1 MGLDSFWKLPKGTG
15 DPLFE
20 PELHLCG
27 GMCSN
32 HGQGSFRGK
41 VYNYFIENATG
52 QTLYAE
58 VIDNIKVKDMAK
70 KLQEYLDTRNLDD
83 FAEVYGLEI
92 SELKDLCR
100 MFNTYSEA
108 GATLHGWW

>member
-1 MGLDSFWKLPKGTG
+1 MGLDSFWKLPSAET
-15 DPLFE
+15 PLFE

-27 GMCSN
+27 GIFSGN
-32 HGQGSFRGK
+32 GEGSFRGK
-41 VYNYFIENATG
+41 VYNYFIENSTG

-58 VIDNIKVKDMAK
+58 VIDNIKVKDMAM
-70 KLQEYLDTRNLDD
+70 KLQEYLDTHNLDD
-83 FAEVYGLEI
+83 FTELYSMEI

-100 MFNTYSEA
+100 MFKTYADA